1 MCTLPRPCE
10 NKVWEG
16 KQQTTTVK
24 INGRKAQ
31 ALLDTGSVQ
40 TLIHPTLVQQEL
52 PLDKPVLNISC
63 VHGDCKAYPVTV
75 VYLEVSGQK
84 YLISVG
90 VVESLSFPVI
100 LGQDVPILQELV
112 QTCKPV
118 NIVTRSQGQKQK
130 EEEQCNEQVPK
141 AESGVSAVPKLI
153 SEHMY
158 ENQNGAED
166 QSKPSDIFS
175 ELPFFAEVLPEVA
188 IKARKSKRQRRID
201 KMTGTIKNIVEL
213 PVPGSGETVQEDYSE
228 LQKQDVTLEGPFKQA
243 AEVQPS
249 QLIEE
254 D

>member
-31 ALLDTGSVQ
+31 ALLDTGIVQ

-100 LGQDVPILQELV
+100 LGQDVPILQDLV

-141 AESGVSAVPKLI
+141 AESAVSAVPKLI